1 MFNKRWMGFI
11 VLVLLASVALAGC
24 NGGNKGNGEASN
36 GGSKESASSSE
47 STSPESASPANTD
60 KKEESVKLIW
70 YTIGTPPNDLAK
82 VNDEINKYIEPKI
95 NATVEMKLL
104 DWGDYDQKIKIII
117 GSGEAYDIAFTSSW
131 ANDYFGNS
139 KKGAFYELDKL
150 IEERGQGI
158 KAALNPAFLEG
169 TKVNGHNYGL
179 PTNKELPQYRVFRF
193 NKEMLD
199 KHGLD
204 IANVKTIDDLEPLLK
219 AFKEKEPGIAPIPGK
234 IAEFLPFDPPIAD
247 LPFIGMP
254 LKTTDYKLINVWE
267 TPEAMAY
274 LETMHKYYQAGY
286 LPKDVAT
293 QKDAGDYFKT
303 GKWLVDVADSQPY
316 ADNLWSN
323 DAGYKVVSVPM
334 HDPIAF
340 NWSVAGALQA
350 INAKSKHPEKAM
362 DFLNLLYTDPY
373 LINLVDFG
381 IENVHYK
388 KTGEQSK
395 DSIPDSGYG
404 FPAFSVGNLMLTYL
418 NTGDPADKWDQ
429 FKKFNDSATNAPLL
443 GFQVD
448 TTNITTELANL
459 KNTKD
464 ATYNSLLSG
473 TLDPKTNLP
482 KVNAKLKDNGLD
494 KVMAE
499 LQKQIDEWRAKQ

>member
-1 MFNKRWMGFI
+1 MFNKNKKWVGLIAF
-11 VLVLLASVALAGC
+11 VLVVSVVMAGC
-24 NGGNKGNGEASN
+24 SGGNKENKSSN
-36 GGSKESASSSE
+36 GGASQTPADSIESKQ
-47 STSPESASPANTD
+47 PESEG
-60 KKEESVKLIW
+60 KKEEPIKLIW
-70 YTIGTPPNDLAK
+70 YTIGTPPTDLAK
-82 VNDEINKYIEPKI
+82 VNDEINKHILPKI

-104 DWGDYDQKIKIII
+104 DWGEYDQKMKIII

-139 KKGAFYELDKL
+139 KKGAFYELDSL
-150 IEERGQGI
+150 IEQYGQGV
-158 KAALNPAFLEG
+158 KSALNPAFLEG

-179 PTNKELPQYRVFRF
+179 PTNKELPQQRVFRF
-193 NKEMLD
+193 NMEMAD

-219 AFKEKEPGIAPIPGK
+219 AFKENEPGIAAIPGTPM
-234 IAEFLPFDPPIAD
+234 EFLPFDYPITD
-247 LPFIGMP
+247 LPFIGVAMD
-254 LKTTDYKLINVWE
+254 TQDYKLINTWD
-267 TPEAMAY
+267 TPETMKY
-274 LETMHKYYQAGY
+274 LKTMHKYYEAGY
-286 LPKDVAT
+286 LPMDVAT
-293 QKDAGDYFKT
+293 LKDAGDYFKT
-303 GKWLVDVADSQPY
+303 GKWLTDTADTQPY
-316 ADNLWSN
+316 ADNLWSG
-323 DAGYKVVSVPM
+323 DAGYKVVSMPM

-362 DFLNLLYTDPY
+362 EFLNLLYTDAE

-388 KTGEQSK
+388 KTGDNTK
-395 DSIPDSGYG
+395 DAIPDSGYS
-404 FPAFSVGNLMLTYL
+404 FPAFSVGDLILNYL
-418 NTGDPADKWDQ
+418 NTADPADKWDQ
-429 FKKFNDSATNAPLL
+429 FKKFNDSSTKSPLL

-459 KNTKD
+459 KNTKE
-464 ATYNSLLSG
+464 ATYKSLFSG
-473 TLDPKTNLP
+473 TLDPETNVP
-482 KVNAKLKDNGLD
+482 KITQKLKDNGLD

>member
-1 MFNKRWMGFI
+1 MFTKTKKWIGLI
-11 VLVLLASVALAGC
+11 ALVFAFGAVMAGC
-24 NGGNKGNGEASN
+24 SGKGNGAS
-36 GGSKESASSSE
+36 GGDSSSSQQPSQSGE
-47 STSPESASPANTD
+47 SKGSED
-60 KKEESVKLIW
+60 KKADPVKLIW
-70 YTIGTPPNDLAK
+70 YTIGTPPSDLAK
-82 VNDEINKYIEPKI
+82 VNEEVNKYILPKI
-95 NATVEMKLL
+95 NATVEMKLF
-104 DWGDYDQKIKIII
+104 DWGDYDQKMKIII
-117 GSGEAYDIAFTSSW
+117 GSGEDYDIAFTASW
-131 ANDYFGNS
+131 ANDYFANA
-139 KKGAFYELDKL
+139 KKGAFYELDALLEQQGK
-150 IEERGQGI
+150 GI
-158 KAALNPAFLEG
+158 KEVLNPAFLEG

-179 PTNKELPQYRVFRF
+179 PTNKELPQQRVFRF

-199 KHGLD
+199 KHSLD
-204 IANVKTIDDLEPLLK
+204 ISNVRTIDDLEPLLK
-219 AFKEKEPGIAPIPGK
+219 AFKEKEPGIAPIPAK
-234 IAEFLPFDPPIAD
+234 IAEFLPFDLPVTD

-254 LKTTDYKLINVWE
+254 LNTQDYKLINVWD

-274 LETMHKYYQAGY
+274 LKTMHKFYQAGY

-362 DFLNLLYTDPY
+362 EFLNLLYTDAY

-418 NTGDPADKWDQ
+418 NTGDPEDKWEQ
-429 FKKFNDSATNAPLL
+429 FKQFNDSASNAPLL

-448 TTNITTELANL
+448 TTNMTTELANL
-459 KNTKD
+459 KNTKE
-464 ATYNSLLSG
+464 ATYNSLFSG
-473 TLDPKTNLP
+473 TLDPETNLP
-482 KVNAKLKDNGLD
+482 KVNQKLKDNGLD
-494 KVMAE
+494 KVVAE
-499 LQKQIDEWRAKQ
+499 VQRQIDEWRAGQ